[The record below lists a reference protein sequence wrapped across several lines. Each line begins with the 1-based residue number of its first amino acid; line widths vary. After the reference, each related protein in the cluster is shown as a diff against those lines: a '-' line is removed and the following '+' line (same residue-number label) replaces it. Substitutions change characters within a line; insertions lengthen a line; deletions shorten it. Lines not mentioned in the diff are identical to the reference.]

1 MRNEMI
7 IEMIDEMLDC
17 EGDVIIGNLTFSRS
31 QIVKRLDPT
40 AYRMMAL
47 DIVNSQIE
55 DLQYDLDRL
64 DPELDADEILD
75 IKERIA
81 ELEDF
86 SV

>member
-17 EGDVIIGNLTFSRS
+17 DGDVIIGNLTFSRS

-55 DLQYDLDRL
+55 DLNYDLERM
-64 DPELDADEILD
+64 DPEFDSEDMAFIREQ
-75 IKERIA
+75 IA
-81 ELEDF
+81 ELENF
-86 SV
+86 SF